1 MNADLLHLWI
11 KDWNFGALTHGD
23 RRYTETHNCPNSTST
38 EVWTTSIGRLAL
50 TNVIRA
56 IIGTKGPK
64 IPPKENL
71 EQYWG
76 KRPFVNG
83 KSSFP
88 PDTNI
93 SEEGSSKYL
102 PPFTN

>member
-1 MNADLLHLWI
+1 M
-11 KDWNFGALTHGD
+11 
-23 RRYTETHNCPNSTST
+23 Y
-38 EVWTTSIGRLAL
+38 GRLAL
-50 TNVIRA
+50 TNFMRA
-56 IIGTKGPK
+56 IIIARYIGTKGPK

-102 PPFTN
+102 LPFTN